1 MDMTTSSSI
10 PGDALTFRAVIQQSG
25 KTATGIPVPAAVVER
40 LGAGKRPAVQVTL
53 QGYTYRSTVAPLGGA
68 FMLPL
73 SAEHR
78 AAAGVVAG
86 DEVEVTLARDTAPR
100 VVSMPPDLAAALA
113 ADAEAQRV
121 FAGLSYS
128 NQQRVVLPI
137 EEAKTPETRQRRI
150 AAALGRLRAGH
161 P

>member
-1 MDMTTSSSI
+1 MDTSSTA

-25 KTATGIPVPAAVVER
+25 KTATGIPVPAEVVER

-53 QGYTYRSTVAPLGGA
+53 QGYTYRSTVASMGGA

-78 AAAGVVAG
+78 VGAGAAAG
-86 DEVEVTLARDTAPR
+86 DEVEVSVTLDTAPR
-100 VVSMPPDLAAALA
+100 VVSVPPDLATALA
-113 ADAEAQRV
+113 ADADAQRV
-121 FAGLSYS
+121 CAGLSYS
-128 NQQRVVLPI
+128 NHQRVVLPI

-150 AAALGRLRAGH
+150 AAAIGRLCEGR

>member
-1 MDMTTSSSI
+1 M
-10 PGDALTFRAVIQQSG
+10 TFRAVIQQSG
-25 KTATGIPVPAAVVER
+25 KTATGIPVPADVVER
-40 LGAGKRPAVQVTL
+40 LGAGKRPAVHVTL
-53 QGYTYRSTVAPLGGA
+53 NGYTYRSTVAPLGGT

-78 AAAGVVAG
+78 AAAGVAAG
-86 DEVEVTLARDTAPR
+86 EEVEVTLTRDTAPR
-100 VVSMPPDLAAALA
+100 VVSVPADLAAALA
-113 ADAEAQRV
+113 ADADAQRV

-137 EEAKTPETRQRRI
+137 EEARTPQTRQRRI
-150 AAALGRLRAGH
+150 AAALRRLREGR